1 MKETVFVE
9 GEYSLRRM
17 QDTLE
22 DYALLARWLT
32 DERVLAFYEGRD
44 NPFPIERVREKYAP
58 RVLSD
63 EGVIP
68 CIMEYEGHPIGYLQ
82 FYPAAPAEYSFEG
95 RGKSYALDLFIGEP
109 YYWGKGIGTRFVCS
123 LLEYLFQ
130 QLGADWVL
138 IDPHVDNA
146 RAIRAYEKTGFR
158 KIKLLP
164 KHELH
169 EGQMVDCWLMA
180 VHWDQYKDCE

>member
-1 MKETVFVE
+1 MMYEMVFVE
-9 GEYSLRRM
+9 GAYGLRRM
-17 QDTLE
+17 QDTQQ

-58 RVLSD
+58 RVLA
-63 EGVIP
+63 EEKVVP

-82 FYPAAPAEYSFEG
+82 FYPADPAEYSFDG
-95 RGKSYALDLFIGEP
+95 HGKIYALDLFIGEP
-109 YYWGKGIGTRFVCS
+109 QYWGRGIGSRFVC
-123 LLEYLFQ
+123 LLVDHLFQ

-138 IDPHVDNA
+138 IDPHVNNE
-146 RAIRAYEKTGFR
+146 RAIRAYEKCCFR

-169 EGQMVDCWLMA
+169 EGKMVDCWLMA
-180 VHWDQYKDCE
+180 IRWNECKEE